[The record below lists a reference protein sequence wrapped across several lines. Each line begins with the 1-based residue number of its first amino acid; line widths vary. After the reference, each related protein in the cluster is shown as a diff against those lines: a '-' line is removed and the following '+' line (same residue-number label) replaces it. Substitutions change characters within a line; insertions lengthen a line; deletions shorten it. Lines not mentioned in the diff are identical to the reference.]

1 MATAELPAR
10 YSSISVDEM
19 QARYRVAADMLYP
32 CDREQQVRLYEESL
46 QLVGDLNLVDW
57 TGDGY
62 PYNVIVDGDL
72 TVEGDVTY
80 FCDEGPGFLH
90 LVTGT
95 LRARNLFLN
104 GFPNV
109 VVRGDLIVTH
119 GVLGCYGEDGGLL
132 KVAGKVQAQTV
143 VKSWHFNTSFASRP
157 QSVVVADRSVADG
170 PSDHTEDLA
179 ASALLPD
186 LLNNDGD
193 IDTDRV
199 EQALR
204 RGQPILRSATP

>member
-1 MATAELPAR
+1 MPTAELPAG
-10 YSSISVDEM
+10 YSSITADEL
-19 QARYRVAADMLYP
+19 QTRYHVAADMLYP
-32 CDREQQVRLYEESL
+32 CDREQQIRLYEQSL
-46 QLVGDLNLVDW
+46 HLVGDLDMVDW
-57 TGDGY
+57 TGGGY
-62 PYNVIVDGDL
+62 PYNVVVDGDL
-72 TVEGDVTY
+72 TVDGDVNY

-132 KVAGKVQAQTV
+132 KVAGTVQAQTV
-143 VKSWHFNTSFASRP
+143 VKSWYFNTSFASPPRA
-157 QSVVVADRSVADG
+157 VVVADRSVAGG
-170 PSDHTEDLA
+170 PTDHVEDLA

-186 LLNNDGD
+186 LLDSDGD
-193 IDTDRV
+193 VDTERV
-199 EQALR
+199 QQALR
-204 RGQPILRSATP
+204 HGRPILRSATP

>member
-1 MATAELPAR
+1 MATAELPAG
-10 YSSISVDEM
+10 YSSITVDEM
-19 QARYRVAADMLYP
+19 QTRYHVAADMRYP

-46 QLVGDLNLVDW
+46 HLVGDLDLVDW
-57 TGDGY
+57 TGGGY
-62 PYNVIVDGDL
+62 PADVVVDGDL
-72 TVEGDVTY
+72 TVDGDVTC

-132 KVAGKVQAQTV
+132 KVAGEVRAQTV
-143 VKSWHFNTSFASRP
+143 VTSWYFDTSFARRP
-157 QSVVVADRSVADG
+157 RAVVVADRSVTGG
-170 PSDHTEDLA
+170 PTNDRADLA
-179 ASALLPD
+179 ASALRPD
-186 LLNNDGD
+186 LLNSDGD
-193 IDTDRV
+193 VDTDRV

-204 RGQPILRSATP
+204 HGQPILRSATH

>member
-10 YSSISVDEM
+10 YSSITVDEM
-19 QARYRVAADMLYP
+19 QARYDVAADMLYP
-32 CDREQQVRLYEESL
+32 CDRGQQIRLYEESIH
-46 QLVGDLNLVDW
+46 LVGDLSLVDW
-57 TGDGY
+57 TGGSY
-62 PYNVIVDGDL
+62 PYNVVVDGDL

-143 VKSWHFNTSFASRP
+143 VKSWYFQTSFASRP
-157 QSVVVADRSVADG
+157 RAVVVADWSVAGG
-170 PSDHTEDLA
+170 PTDHTEDLA

-186 LLNNDGD
+186 LLTGD
-193 IDTDRV
+193 DDVDTNRV

-204 RGQPILRSATP
+204 HGRPILRSATP

>member
-1 MATAELPAR
+1 MATAELPAG
-10 YSSISVDEM
+10 YSSITVDEL
-19 QARYRVAADMLYP
+19 QARYQVAADMLYP
-32 CDREQQVRLYEESL
+32 CDRHQPIRLYEESL
-46 QLVGDLNLVDW
+46 HLVGDLSVVDW

-62 PYNVIVDGDL
+62 PYNVVVDGDL

-80 FCDEGPGFLH
+80 FCEEGPGFLQ

-95 LRARNLFLN
+95 LRARNLFLE

-119 GVLGCYGEDGGLL
+119 GVLGCDGEDGGLL
-132 KVAGKVQAQTV
+132 KVAGKVQAPTV
-143 VKSWHFNTSFASRP
+143 VTSWYFNTSFASRP
-157 QSVVVADRSVADG
+157 ESVIVEHQSASSG
-170 PSDHTEDLA
+170 HTESLA

-186 LLNNDGD
+186 LLTGDGD

-204 RGQPILRSATP
+204 HGRPILRAATP

>member
-10 YSSISVDEM
+10 YSSITVDEM
-19 QARYRVAADMLYP
+19 QARYHVAADMLYP
-32 CDREQQVRLYEESL
+32 CDHEQQIRLYEESL
-46 QLVGDLNLVDW
+46 HLVGDLDVVDW

-62 PYNVIVDGDL
+62 PYNVVVDGDL
-72 TVEGDVTY
+72 TVEGDVTC
-80 FCDEGPGFLH
+80 FCEEGPGFLL

-119 GVLGCYGEDGGLL
+119 GILGCYGEDGGLL
-132 KVAGKVQAQTV
+132 TVAGKVQAQTV
-143 VKSWHFNTSFASRP
+143 VKSWYFNTSFAGRP
-157 QSVVVADRSVADG
+157 QSVVVADRTVASH
-170 PSDHTEDLA
+170 PTDHTVDLA

-186 LLNNDGD
+186 LLRSDGD
-193 IDTDRV
+193 VDPDRV

-204 RGQPILRSATP
+204 HGQPILRSATP